1 MADDIHITRE
11 ILRAVARG
19 ELPARLLLQV
29 GAGHLMGLCPH
40 CKREIE
46 AWQQER
52 GLGAFDYSQVF
63 QVLPKVIEEQAPRI
77 LRERRAA
84 GKDLK
89 TLLALPKEKR
99 AARIRQAHG
108 HFRSGALAEL
118 LIEESRGRVQ
128 SDPQDAFHLAELAR
142 VVVHHAPAI
151 PGAFSLIALSTA
163 HMANACRA
171 GSEYRR
177 AMEHFS
183 HARYI
188 ITHEGVTEPEILAR
202 VDELEASLYKDQRLF
217 DEAEELLARSAM
229 LYRISGAKKEG
240 VRVAVILADVCFFR
254 GDLSRA
260 IETLG
265 VALRRLRRVD
275 DPRLYM
281 CARYNLARYLTEA
294 GNFREASDI
303 LATEADLFQKFPEPW
318 TQRRVLWLRGKILA
332 GRGDLDGAEKA
343 FLEVRDGFIEEG
355 HGYDAAMVSVEDLAL
370 LYLKDGRTEDVKRMA
385 KEMIPIFQA
394 ADVHREALTALLLF
408 QEAAEQETLT
418 MKFAREVAHYLKE
431 ARIDPSLRFGKGK
444 PS

>member
-1 MADDIHITRE
+1 MADIHITRE
-11 ILRAVARG
+11 LLRAAARG
-19 ELPARLLLQV
+19 ELPPRLLLQI
-29 GAGHLMGLCPH
+29 GAGHLMTLCPH

-46 AWQQER
+46 EWQKER
-52 GLGAFDYSQVF
+52 GAGAFDYSQVF

-77 LRERRAA
+77 IRDRRVA

-118 LIEESRGRVQ
+118 LIEESRNRVQ
-128 SDPQDAFHLAELAR
+128 SDAEDAFHLAELAR

-151 PGAFSLIALSTA
+151 PGAFNLIALSTA

-171 GSEYRR
+171 RSEYRR

-188 ITHEGVTEPEILAR
+188 ITHEGVTDPEILAR

-217 DEAEELLARSAM
+217 DQAEELLSRSAM
-229 LYRISGAKKEG
+229 LYRLSGAKSEG
-240 VRVAVILADVCFFR
+240 VRVTVILADVFFFR
-254 GDLSRA
+254 GNVPRA

-265 VALRRLRRVD
+265 SALRRLRRVD
-275 DPRLYM
+275 DPRLFM

-332 GRGDLDGAEKA
+332 GQGDPAAAERA
-343 FLEVRDGFIEEG
+343 FIEVRDGFIQEG
-355 HGYDAAMVSVEDLAL
+355 HGYDAAMVSVEDLAP
-370 LYLKDGRTEDVKRMA
+370 LYLRSG
-385 KEMIPIFQA
+385 
-394 ADVHREALTALLLF
+394 
-408 QEAAEQETLT
+408 
-418 MKFAREVAHYLKE
+418 
-431 ARIDPSLRFGKGK
+431 
-444 PS
+444 